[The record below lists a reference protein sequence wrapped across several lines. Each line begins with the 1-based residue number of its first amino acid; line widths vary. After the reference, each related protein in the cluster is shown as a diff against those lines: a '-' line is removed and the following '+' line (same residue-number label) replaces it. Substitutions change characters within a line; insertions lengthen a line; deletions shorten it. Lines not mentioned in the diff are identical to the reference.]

1 VSCGHGGICV
11 SCVRAGIRGGRA
23 ARGHRSRAR
32 MENRKSAFSCL
43 SRGPVSCRLVSLP
56 PGACVCVVG
65 TIVDGREVSRFV
77 ADQSGCQAPVRTQ
90 VRCGDRS
97 VLIRSTTVTRCS
109 LVQCTVCSLV
119 VGRLSSVWRDRYGGT
134 YQLLALALTFSHL
147 HTLPWIMRKRG
158 WPFGIIVI

>member
-1 VSCGHGGICV
+1 VEERPEATG
-11 SCVRAGIRGGRA
+11 A
-23 ARGHRSRAR
+23 AHAWRIGNPPSHACLVVLSPVGWSPYLRAR
-32 MENRKSAFSCL
+32 
-43 SRGPVSCRLVSLP
+43 
-56 PGACVCVVG
+56 ACAWWVLLLMDVKYRDSSQ
-65 TIVDGREVSRFV
+65 ISP
-77 ADQSGCQAPVRTQ
+77 AAQAPVRTQ
-90 VRCGDRS
+90 VHCGDRS